1 MPLMSHP
8 TAVPEALL
16 NILAEPGTH
25 DDLSVQSEA
34 LVADKSA
41 KRYPVVA
48 GIPVFI
54 ETDQLDDDKAVLHR
68 FYQEYGWQKNDRGQY
83 KTRLAFGFGS
93 PTLQEHRRQINRE
106 QARYFP
112 PSGDYFLDCA
122 SGAVAV
128 DEYLE
133 YSRGYRYHV
142 CVDLT
147 LSALRG
153 ARERL
158 GDHGLYVNGDAT
170 CLPFKSNTFSAAL
183 CSHTLYHV
191 PETQQATVL
200 EEFHRVLAPGGVC
213 AVFYNVGKHS
223 AVGKLIRPYLELRN
237 RRRRKRYDDSPEIYS
252 YHYPAAWF
260 DAFRSLFSSVELHP
274 YQFLPNQVMKYFFP
288 DGAVT
293 NSLGAAFSPLV
304 RKAERNDK
312 LVAQSQYVTAVL
324 RK

>member
-1 MPLMSHP
+1 MTKPIE
-8 TAVPEALL
+8 VPEGLL
-16 NILAEPGTH
+16 NIVAEPDSH
-25 DDLSVQSEA
+25 DDLRVQGES
-34 LVADKSA
+34 LVAVKSA
-41 KRYPVVA
+41 KSYPVVA

-54 ETDQLDDDKAVLHR
+54 DADQLEDDKAILHR
-68 FYQEYGWQKNDRGQY
+68 FYQEYGWEKNNRGQY

-93 PTLQEHRRQINRE
+93 PTLQEHRRQINQE
-106 QARYFP
+106 QARHFP

-158 GDHGLYVNGDAT
+158 GDRGLYVNADAT
-170 CLPFKSNTFSAAL
+170 RLPFKSNTFSAAL

-191 PETQQATVL
+191 PEMQQAKVL

-213 AVFYNVGKHS
+213 VVFYNVGKYS

-252 YHYPAAWF
+252 HHYPAAWF
-260 DAFRSLFSSVELHP
+260 DSFSGLFSSVELHP

-288 DGAVT
+288 AGAIT
-293 NSLGAAFSPLV
+293 DRLGAAFSRAV
-304 RKAERNDK
+304 RTAEHDDR
-312 LVAQSQYVTAVL
+312 LVAQAQYVTAVL